1 MMKTWQ
7 IEHLKQL
14 RQEQSPQP
22 SEQPQI
28 QIPLCEPGFEEEATP
43 ARQPEDT
50 ELGVVTYQM

>member
-14 RQEQSPQP
+14 RREQSPQP

-43 ARQPEDT
+43 KPEDT
-50 ELGVVTYQM
+50 ERGVDVYQM